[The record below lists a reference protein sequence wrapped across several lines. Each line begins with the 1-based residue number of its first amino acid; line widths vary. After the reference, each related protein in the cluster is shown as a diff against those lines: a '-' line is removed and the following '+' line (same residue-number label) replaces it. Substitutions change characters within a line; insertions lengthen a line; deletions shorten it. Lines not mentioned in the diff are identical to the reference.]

1 MSEETTLIGK
11 GIRIEGEITGKAPIE
26 VWGEIK
32 GTAGTEGEFS
42 VREGGK
48 VNGEVAARSVV
59 IEGQVDGQVT
69 AEQKIELRATC
80 KVHGQLTTKSLAIAD
95 SWVVLRPWS
104 FSHAA
109 R

>member
-26 VWGEIK
+26 VWGEIQ

-42 VREGGK
+42 VREGGR

-59 IEGQVDGQVT
+59 IEGELDGQVT

-95 SWVVLRPWS
+95 GAFFEGQVKMAEKS
-104 FSHAA
+104 
-109 R
+109 